1 MELYRRDEIVLL
13 SLVYVVLVVYC
24 RKIVSASRTI
34 GTKIEGT
41 EYVGDKMP
49 PGDIGTRSL
58 WHMLLSTK
66 RCITEVEVPNFEFRL
81 CSVPLVG
88 IYSGTRSFRIM

>member
-34 GTKIEGT
+34 GTKMKEPNMLATKCRRATSAQEACGT
-41 EYVGDKMP
+41 CCCRQSDVLP
-49 PGDIGTRSL
+49 R
-58 WHMLLSTK
+58 W
-66 RCITEVEVPNFEFRL
+66 VPNFEFRIVFVL
-81 CSVPLVG
+81 SPRLEFIVAQEV
-88 IYSGTRSFRIM
+88 FA